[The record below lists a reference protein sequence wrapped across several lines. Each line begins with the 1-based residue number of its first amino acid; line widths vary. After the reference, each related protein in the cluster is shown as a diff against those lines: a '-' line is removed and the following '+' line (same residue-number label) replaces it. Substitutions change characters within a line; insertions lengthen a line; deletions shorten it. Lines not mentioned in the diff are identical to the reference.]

1 MQSIISPKLK
11 SKSILSGHGMQGLLR
26 RWSDETIIKVFRIY
40 SDNLLVRP

>member
-1 MQSIISPKLK
+1 MNKQEAIEKK
-11 SKSILSGHGMQGLLR
+11 RILSGRGGLRR